1 MTSRLSRPRC
11 AIVNCRCSTCCM
23 AEPALPQAFSLCAY
37 YIPACCHRPVRQPH
51 YLTAFAL
58 LPHTRVVKSTARC
71 PGSHHEPSRG
81 SATRS
86 LYAPL
91 RRHLPTSTTT
101 PVHAVAR
108 GAPLSI
114 ALRHSR
120 RPLCARRH
128 TTHRPPAARPSRATY
143 KAVRRRRVYYTPPIV
158 YNYGCIP
165 RARTNAAQRLARVK
179 IAPLRQLTF

>member
-101 PVHAVAR
+101 QVHAGTVVYRAAAQQTPAVRASPYCSPPPCRAPVAR
-108 GAPLSI
+108 CIQSGQAAAGL
-114 ALRHSR
+114 L
-120 RPLCARRH
+120 H
-128 TTHRPPAARPSRATY
+128 TAHAVQPWATPTRSY
-143 KAVRRRRVYYTPPIV
+143 
-158 YNYGCIP
+158 
-165 RARTNAAQRLARVK
+165 
-179 IAPLRQLTF
+179 